1 MTPADFEQIEGFQK
15 KTAVK
20 LADGIRTKVGAASLI
35 DIMVASGKMGR
46 GLGEKKIRP
55 ILAKYPHILRDPM
68 TPSEKEAA
76 LKSIEGIGPENAR
89 EFVKNIPSFME
100 FVKGCGLEGK
110 LQETGAAAK
119 VPSAQAEVPSVQGP
133 LTGKNVVMT
142 KVRDKEIITFMT
154 SQGASLGDSMKKD
167 TFVLIVKSKEDT
179 SNKTEYAVKNG
190 IPIMTVEEF
199 KRMYM

>member
-1 MTPADFEQIEGFQK
+1 
-15 KTAVK
+15 
-20 LADGIRTKVGAASLI
+20 
-35 DIMVASGKMGR
+35 
-46 GLGEKKIRP
+46 
-55 ILAKYPHILRDPM
+55 
-68 TPSEKEAA
+68 
-76 LKSIEGIGPENAR
+76 
-89 EFVKNIPSFME
+89 ME

-110 LQETGAAAK
+110 LQETGADVAM
-119 VPSAQAEVPSVQGP
+119 PSAQAEVPSVQGP

-154 SQGASLGDSMKKD
+154 NQGASLGDSMKKD

-190 IPIMTVEEF
+190 IPIMTVEDF